1 MNGNKHGASRLGV
14 FLLGGMVGVVLG
26 VLFAPQAGK
35 NTRDAI
41 ANRRLEYFDVAKE
54 SCETNRERLVEV
66 STTASEGT
74 AEKAEEL

>member
-1 MNGNKHGASRLGV
+1 VNGNKHGASRFGV